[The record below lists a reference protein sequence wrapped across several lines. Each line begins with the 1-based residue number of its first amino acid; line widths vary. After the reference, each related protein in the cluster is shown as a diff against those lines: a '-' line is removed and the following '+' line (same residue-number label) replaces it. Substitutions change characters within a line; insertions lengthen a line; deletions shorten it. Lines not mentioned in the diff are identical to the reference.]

1 MPHHKSAKKRVRQ
14 TIRRTERNRSQNSE
28 MKTFVKKIKSAITE
42 KNKEEALKNLPIV
55 QSLLDRLAKRGI
67 LKTETASRRNSRLA
81 SQVAKL

>member
-14 TIRRTERNRSQNSE
+14 TTRRTERNKSQNSQ
-28 MKTFVKKIKSAITE
+28 MKTFVKKVRTAIEE

-55 QSLLDRLAKRGI
+55 QALLDRLAKRGFI
-67 LKTETASRRNSRLA
+67 KSETAARRNSRLA